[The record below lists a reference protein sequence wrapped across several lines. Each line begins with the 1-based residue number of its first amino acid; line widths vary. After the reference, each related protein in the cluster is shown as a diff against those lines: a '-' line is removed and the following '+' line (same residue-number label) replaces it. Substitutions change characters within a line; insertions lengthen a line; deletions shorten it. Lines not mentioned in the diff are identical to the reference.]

1 MPKEWG
7 VMFDCVVIGGG
18 VVGSAIACGL
28 TSHLDS
34 VLMIDGRDSYPRAA
48 QANFGLVWYQSKGV
62 SMPAYQRLSR
72 LATRA
77 ISVFLDLLRVSAVR
91 QWSGRRVITPDIV
104 PIFGRSS
111 RFPGTYFC
119 ICHSGVTL
127 AVYHARS
134 LVQRL
139 FGYVSGHD
147 VQQFSAR
154 RFDVQAA

>member
-1 MPKEWG
+1 
-7 VMFDCVVIGGG
+7 MFDCMVIGGG
-18 VVGSAIACGL
+18 IVGSAIACGL

-62 SMPAYQRLSR
+62 SMPAYQRL
-72 LATRA
+72 
-77 ISVFLDLLRVSAVR
+77 
-91 QWSGRRVITPDIV
+91 
-104 PIFGRSS
+104 
-111 RFPGTYFC
+111 
-119 ICHSGVTL
+119 
-127 AVYHARS
+127 
-134 LVQRL
+134 